1 MAATPPLPVS
11 GASWADVGLALVAF
25 AKEDIVGF
33 ALAAAALAIPMWFV
47 FGRPM
52 ALLRKT
58 FRDIVR
64 VIPSKEEQ
72 EDD

>member
-1 MAATPPLPVS
+1 M
-11 GASWADVGLALVAF
+11 AF